1 LTPSVLLQL
10 ALFVAPPEM
19 PPAGLE
25 TPPLAPAPGIGVS
38 DIQTNVPPPT
48 SAGSDA
54 STPAG
59 DIPPELADP
68 LVDPARQPKLGTQP
82 KANHHYPGDPL
93 EGFNRTMFRIQL
105 GLDKSIYGPL
115 AKGYQHILPK
125 PIRGGL
131 RNFFRNLS
139 EPVVFLNDLLQLK
152 PGRAARTLAR
162 FTINST
168 LGLGGLLD
176 VASSKGKLPH
186 HNNGFGS
193 TLAYYGV
200 HGGPYL
206 FLPLVGPTTLRDLAG
221 GPVDG
226 AVLPVAVGKPFTE
239 WRYKIISTVITGL
252 DLRAESDPEL
262 RALFS
267 GAVDPYATLRS
278 AWLQNR
284 ATEIYE
290 LHSHGKKPPAAPE
303 LEDPL
308 SDPAAPSSPPKES
321 GAHELQESIAPSM
334 AAPAQN

>member
-1 LTPSVLLQL
+1 LTPSVLLPL
-10 ALFVAPPEM
+10 ALFVAPPQM
-19 PPAGLE
+19 PPTGIEA
-25 TPPLAPAPGIGVS
+25 PPLAPAPGIGVA
-38 DIQTNVPPPT
+38 DTNVPPPT
-48 SAGSDA
+48 AAGSDA
-54 STPAG
+54 AAPAA

-68 LVDPARQPKLGTQP
+68 LVDPARQPKPGTQP
-82 KANHHYPGDPL
+82 RANHHYPGDPL

-105 GLDKSIYGPL
+105 GLDKSIYRPL
-115 AKGYQHILPK
+115 AMGYQHILPK
-125 PIRGGL
+125 PVRGGL

-176 VASSKGKLPH
+176 VAASKGNLPH
-186 HNNGFGS
+186 RNNSFGS

-239 WRYKIISTVITGL
+239 WRYKITSTVITGL

-278 AWLQNR
+278 VWLQNR
-284 ATEIYE
+284 DTEIYE
-290 LHSHGKKPPAAPE
+290 LHSHGRTPPPTPE
-303 LEDPL
+303 LEDQL
-308 SDPAAPSSPPKES
+308 RDPAAPSNPPGEP
-321 GAHELQESIAPSM
+321 GANRLQEPIAPSV
-334 AAPAQN
+334 AAPAPN